1 MNEIYYYTG
10 TTILYIF
17 IVLGAMYI
25 PKISLLIDFIATFS
39 INFSSFI
46 FPAVFFLSETDRF
59 KDYEI
64 VFLSISS
71 TIISSASFPLKK
83 TKGI

>member
-17 IVLGAMYI
+17 IVLGAIYI
-25 PKISLLIDFIATFS
+25 PQISLLIDFIATFS

-46 FPAVFFLSETDRF
+46 FPAVFFLKSLE
-59 KDYEI
+59 
-64 VFLSISS
+64 
-71 TIISSASFPLKK
+71 
-83 TKGI
+83 

>member
-25 PKISLLIDFIATFS
+25 PQISLLIDFIATFS

-46 FPAVFFLSETDRF
+46 FPAVFFLKSLE
-59 KDYEI
+59 
-64 VFLSISS
+64 
-71 TIISSASFPLKK
+71 
-83 TKGI
+83 